1 MKALV
6 LHAKGESLEIQTVE
20 MPVAAT
26 DQTIVEI
33 KAAALNH
40 RDVWITKGQYGGI
53 KYPSILGS
61 DGAGIA
67 NGKEVI
73 INPSLNWGENHNVQA
88 KDYRILGLPDNGTL
102 AEYCVVPTACIVPKP
117 KHLTWEQAAALP
129 LAGLT
134 AFRALFT
141 KCQAKA
147 GEKVLISGV
156 GGGAALFALQ
166 FAVAAGC
173 EVYVTSGSDEKIER
187 AIAMGAKGGVN
198 YKNEGWSKQLSALS
212 GGIDVVIDSAAG
224 AGFAEFA
231 RVANPGGRIAFFGG
245 TAGVITGLN
254 PQLVFWKQLSIFGS
268 TMGTSDEFAK
278 MVRFVTKHKIIPV
291 IDSVYTLVEGN
302 AAFARMEAG
311 AQFGKIVVT
320 I

>member
-1 MKALV
+1 
-6 LHAKGESLEIQTVE
+6 
-20 MPVAAT
+20 
-26 DQTIVEI
+26 
-33 KAAALNH
+33 
-40 RDVWITKGQYGGI
+40 
-53 KYPSILGS
+53 LGS

-67 NGKEVI
+67 NGKAVI
-73 INPSLNWGENHNVQA
+73 INPSLNFGDNPQVQV

-102 AEYCVVPTACIVPKP
+102 AEYCVVPSANIVAKP

-134 AFRALFT
+134 AYRALFT

-173 EVYVTSGSDEKIER
+173 EVYVTSSSTEKIER
-187 AIAMGAKGGVN
+187 AVAMGAKGGVN
-198 YKNEGWSKQLSALS
+198 YKNEGWSKELSVLS

-245 TAGVITGLN
+245 TAGTISGLN
-254 PQLVFWKQLSIFGS
+254 PQLVFWKQLSIFGT

-278 MVRFVTKHKIIPV
+278 MVRFVNKHKIIPV
-291 IDSVYTLVEGN
+291 VDSVYTLEQGN
-302 AAFARMEAG
+302 EAFARMDAG